1 MLLKSINYLSLVSII
16 FSCINCSDSLTEKVK
31 EQNAINYSEIKK
43 ANWLIGSWQN
53 ISENEISTEI
63 WEKKNDSL
71 FTAKSFVIVKH
82 DTVFEETISV
92 EQKGNTVYYIPKV
105 KDQNG
110 GKAVE
115 FLLAASNEDQLV
127 FENLKHDF
135 PQKIS
140 YTKIAHDSILA
151 EISGIEEGKQKSIL
165 FPFTRKK

>member
-1 MLLKSINYLSLVSII
+1 MLQFIPDKGSELRI
-16 FSCINCSDSLTEKVK
+16 
-31 EQNAINYSEIKK
+31 INYSEIKK
-43 ANWLIGSWQN
+43 ADWLIGFWQN
-53 ISENEISTEI
+53 VSENEVSTEI
-63 WEKKNDSL
+63 WEKKNDST
-71 FTAKSFVIVKH
+71 FAAKSFVIVKH
-82 DTVFEETISV
+82 DTVFEETIGI

-115 FLLAASNEDQLV
+115 FVLAASNDDQLV

-140 YTKIAHDSILA
+140 YTKITHDSIVA